1 MCQQRKESNYTSKRN
16 NLTDVTN
23 DDIWEIS
30 DDLRNAFH
38 NYQNAKRMKYYRYG
52 MRLGNVFEY
61 PVIKTL

>member
-1 MCQQRKESNYTSKRN
+1 MCQQRKESNYNSKRN

-38 NYQNAKRMKYYRYG
+38 NYQNAKRMKYTFMTFHKIFPRNI
-52 MRLGNVFEY
+52 MLD
-61 PVIKTL
+61 